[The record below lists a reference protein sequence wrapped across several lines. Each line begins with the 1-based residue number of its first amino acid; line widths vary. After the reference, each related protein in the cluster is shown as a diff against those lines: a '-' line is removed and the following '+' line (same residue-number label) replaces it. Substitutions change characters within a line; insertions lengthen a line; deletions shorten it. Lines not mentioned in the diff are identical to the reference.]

1 MFDTKGNKFARSH
14 GPINKTAAWKAA
26 LLVVVLILAVIY
38 AIPNLFGSDPAVQIS
53 SSTPGT
59 MLSQSEMRM
68 ITNDLKAD
76 NIVYKKASIDGKH
89 IIVRFAS
96 PDVRLLAKDK
106 LAKALGSKYI
116 VAGNDVPAT
125 PAWLEAVNAH
135 PMKLGLDLRGGMS
148 LLLQV
153 DIDDVIKRREQNS
166 VRDVGQALQTA
177 NINYTG
183 MVPSGQGIV
192 VDFASKAEASRALSI
207 LSNKVQDFAWQQT
220 MQDKQPVLIGQL
232 SQLALAQLRQYTMQ
246 QTINT
251 LDRRVNELGVSES
264 TVQQQGIDRVSV
276 DLPGVSDATEAQDI
290 LGKTATIEAH
300 AVDYKADA
308 QQAEATGVIP
318 AGDIMLKDQAGQP
331 VLLKS
336 DVVLSGD
343 NITSATTNFDQTGE
357 PNVQIS
363 VAGAGQPKLYQFT
376 SENVGKPMAV
386 VYTETKSA
394 KSKDKAGKMKITYH
408 KTSTVINQANIDG
421 VFSANFEV
429 TGLTAGEAQ
438 QLALLLR
445 AGALPAPI
453 AVLSEMQIGPSM
465 GKENV
470 HRGMLSVEIGLLL
483 VVIFMALY
491 YSIFGLI
498 ADIGLVINLILIVAV
513 MSLLGGTLTFPGI
526 AGIVL
531 TVGMAVDA
539 NVLIFERIRE
549 ELRNGTPIQL
559 AMHAGYDRA
568 MVTIVDAQLTTLIA
582 AIVLFGIGTGPI
594 KGFAVVL
601 TIGLLTSMLTAINY
615 TRVIANHLYGGKAL
629 KKLPIGMRVKK
640 AKKAG

>member
-1 MFDTKGNKFARSH
+1 MFNTKGNKFVRSH
-14 GPINKTAAWKAA
+14 GPINKTAAWKTA
-26 LLVVVLILAVIY
+26 LLVVVLIIGIIY
-38 AIPNLFGSDPAVQIS
+38 AIPNLFGSDPAIQIS

-59 MLSQSEMRM
+59 MLSQSELRM
-68 ITNDLKAD
+68 FTNDLKAD
-76 NIVYKKASIDGKH
+76 RIIYKKAELDGKH
-89 IIVRFAS
+89 IVIRFVS
-96 PDVRLLAKDK
+96 PDTRLLAKDK
-106 LAKALGSKYI
+106 LAKALGGKYI

-125 PAWLEAVNAH
+125 PAWLEALNAR

-166 VRDVGQALQTA
+166 VRNVGEALQTA
-177 NINYTG
+177 KINYTG

-192 VDFASKAEASRALSI
+192 IDFANTAEASRALSI
-207 LSNKVQDFAWQQT
+207 LNNKVQDFTWQQT
-220 MQDKQPVLIGQL
+220 TRDKQPVVIGQL
-232 SQLALAQLRQYTMQ
+232 SQLALTQLRQYTMQ

-264 TVQQQGIDRVSV
+264 TVQQQGMDRVSV

-300 AVDYKADA
+300 AVDYKHDA
-308 QQAEATGVIP
+308 QQAQASGVIP
-318 AGDIMLKDQAGQP
+318 AGDVLLRDTAGQP

-336 DVVLSGD
+336 DVVLSGE

-357 PNVQIS
+357 PIVQIS

-386 VYTETKSA
+386 VYTETKSS
-394 KSKDKAGKMKITYH
+394 KHKDKHGKLQISYR
-408 KTSTVINQANIDG
+408 KTSTVINQATING

-453 AVLSEMQIGPSM
+453 AVLSEMQVGPSM

-470 HRGMLSVEIGLLL
+470 HRGMLSVQIGLLL
-483 VVIFMALY
+483 VVVFMALY

-498 ADIGLVINLILIVAV
+498 ADVGLVINLVLIVAI

-568 MVTIVDAQLTTLIA
+568 IVTIVDAQLTTLIA

-615 TRVIANHLYGGKAL
+615 TRAIANHLYGGKTL
-629 KKLPIGMRVKK
+629 KKLPIGMRIKQVKK
-640 AKKAG
+640 AG

>member
-1 MFDTKGNKFARSH
+1 MFETKGNKYAKAH
-14 GPINKTAAWKAA
+14 GPINKTAAWKTI
-26 LLVVVLILAVIY
+26 LLVFLLVLAIIY
-38 AIPNLFGSDPAVQIS
+38 AIPNVFGSDPAIQVS
-53 SSTPGT
+53 SNTPGT

-68 ITNDLKAD
+68 MINDLKAND
-76 NIVYKKASIDGKH
+76 FVYKHAALDGKH
-89 IIVRFAS
+89 IIIRFDS
-96 PDVRLLAKDK
+96 PDVRLAAKDQLTK
-106 LAKALGSKYI
+106 MLGSKYI

-125 PAWLEAVNAH
+125 PSWLTALNAH

-166 VRDVGQALQTA
+166 IRNVGEALQDA
-177 NINYTG
+177 HVNYLG
-183 MVPSGQGIV
+183 MMPSGQGIV
-192 VDFASKAEASRALSI
+192 VSFANDSAASRALNI
-207 LSNKVQDFAWQQT
+207 LSDKVQEFSWQKSMHDQ
-220 MQDKQPVLIGQL
+220 QPVLTGQL
-232 SQLALAQLRQYTMQ
+232 SQAALVQLRQYTMQ

-251 LDRRVNELGVSES
+251 LNRRVNELGVSES
-264 TVQQQGIDRVSV
+264 TVQQQGADRVSI

-300 AVDYKADA
+300 AVDYTSDA
-308 QQAEATGVIP
+308 QQAATSGVIP
-318 AGDIMLKDQAGQP
+318 AGDMLLKDQANQP

-343 NITSATTNFDQTGE
+343 NITSATTNFDQTGQPE
-357 PNVQIS
+357 VQIS
-363 VAGAGQPKLYQFT
+363 VAGAGQPKLYKFT

-386 VYTETKSA
+386 VYTETKSD
-394 KSKDKAGKMKITYH
+394 KHKDKAGKTRITYH
-408 KTSTVINQANIDG
+408 KNSTVVSQARIDG

-429 TGLTAGEAQ
+429 TGLTSGEAQ

-445 AGALPAPI
+445 AGSLPAPI

-465 GKENV
+465 GKQNV

-491 YSIFGLI
+491 YRMFGII
-498 ADIGLVINLILIVAV
+498 ADIGLVINLILIVAI

-549 ELRNGTPIQL
+549 ELRNGAAIQT
-559 AMHAGYDRA
+559 AIHAGYDRA

-582 AIVLFGIGTGPI
+582 AVVLFAIGTGPI

-615 TRVIANHLYGGKAL
+615 TRAMVNHLYGGKSL
-629 KKLPIGMRVKK
+629 KKLPIGTNPNKVKK
-640 AKKAG
+640 AG